1 MPATITNPVHSM
13 PMAKKSRRVSQ
24 RTVVTAPPVERLR
37 PDVDLQLDPEN
48 PRLSFEAKKA
58 TQDEIIRVML
68 RDFRIEDVAESI
80 LASGWRPFDPL
91 IGYRTGTF
99 VIIREGNRRTTAL
112 KLLLDPSQA
121 PAKDR
126 AAWTERSKRVTPE
139 LRAAIERVD
148 VIVFADPKDEVVDAY
163 MGFRHVSGTLQW
175 PPEEKAR
182 YIEQLIERHGW
193 SYREIAERLGSYG
206 AHVEKLYV
214 ASRVIQQARE
224 DEVEGADR
232 MTIGTL
238 LRALQAAG
246 VREFLSVTYPN
257 NPKKSK
263 RPVDDEKADALAD
276 FVKWAFGTDDAA
288 PVLKDSRDLT
298 KFGTI
303 LRSPEAVRYLRSAER
318 PNLDRAWMKSGG
330 QRETLVETL
339 FAAADR
345 LEESAALTP
354 QYAMREDDEG
364 KEIEG
369 AIDRCALFLAQI
381 LRDYPQIKARYFS
394 KRGGDA

>member
-1 MPATITNPVHSM
+1 MPKT
-13 PMAKKSRRVSQ
+13 KKSRRVSQ
-24 RTVVTAPPVERLR
+24 RSVVSTPPVEKLR
-37 PDVDLQLDPEN
+37 PDIDLQLDPEN
-48 PRLSFEAKKA
+48 PRLSLEAKKA
-58 TQDEIIRVML
+58 TQDEIIQVML

-91 IGYRTGTF
+91 IGYRKGNS
-99 VIIREGNRRTTAL
+99 VIVREGNRRTTAL
-112 KLLLDPSQA
+112 KLLLDPTQA
-121 PAKDR
+121 PAKDQST
-126 AAWTERSKRVTPE
+126 WTARSMRVTPE
-139 LRAAIERVD
+139 LRASIERVE
-148 VIVFADPKDEVVDAY
+148 VIVFADPKDEIVDAY

-182 YIEQLIERHGW
+182 YIAQLIERHGW

-214 ASRVIQQARE
+214 ASRVMQQARD

-238 LRALQAAG
+238 LRGLQAAG
-246 VREFLSVTYPN
+246 IRGFLSVTYPGD
-257 NPKKSK
+257 PKKSK
-263 RPVDDEKADALAD
+263 RPVPDEKADALAD
-276 FVKWAFGTDDAA
+276 FVKWAFGTDDLA
-288 PVLKDSRDLT
+288 PVLKDSRELT

-303 LRSPEAVRYLRSAER
+303 LQSPEAVRYLRSAER

-330 QRETLVETL
+330 QRETLIETL

-354 QYAMREDDEG
+354 QYAKNEDEEG
-364 KEIEG
+364 KEIAA

-381 LRDYPQIKARYFS
+381 LRDYPQVKAKHFV
-394 KRGGDA
+394 KRGDA